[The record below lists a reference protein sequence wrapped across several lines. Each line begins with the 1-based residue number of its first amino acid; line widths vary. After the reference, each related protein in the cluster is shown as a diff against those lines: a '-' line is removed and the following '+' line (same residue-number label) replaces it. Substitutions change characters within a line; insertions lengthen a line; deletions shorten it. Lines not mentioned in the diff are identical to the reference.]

1 MGRVEKRREASGSEA
16 EGDRPALRLVETEAA
31 RPTGLR
37 RLIDAYLRDRS
48 SLQALLTRRTS
59 DPEAGRDLLN
69 DIWLR
74 IGRLTEEDAPED
86 PERFLRTVAGNLA
99 LDWLRHKQVRRGV
112 VQMGEETEKVVDLQ
126 PDPERAVAARRAV
139 EHLMALI
146 DALPPRQKE
155 ALLLYRVEGWSMAEV
170 GRHMGISPR
179 TVEIHVARAVAHC
192 DHHMTRAGFL
202 P

>member
-1 MGRVEKRREASGSEA
+1 MEKRREASDGP
-16 EGDRPALRLVETEAA
+16 EGDRPRLRLVAEGEA

-37 RLIDAYLRDRS
+37 RLIDTYLRERS
-48 SLQALLTRRTS
+48 SLEALLTRRTS

-74 IGRLTEEDAPED
+74 IGRLTEADAPED
-86 PERFLRTVAGNLA
+86 PERFLRTIAGNLA

-112 VQMGEETEKVVDLQ
+112 VQIGDDADLIADPQ
-126 PDPERAVAARRAV
+126 PDAERAVDARRAL
-139 EHLMALI
+139 EHLMSLI
-146 DALPPRQKE
+146 DALPARQKE

-179 TVEIHVARAVAHC
+179 TVEVHVAKAIAHC
-192 DHHMTRAGFL
+192 DFHMTRAGYL